1 MERVAVIANQKR
13 YASRLANDLKNYFG
27 KYVYIQ
33 PYSMNEVNEMD
44 VIPETY
50 IVISAFTIFQAVRK
64 KTDDHSRLLIADLTL
79 DMACVERL
87 YHLPKNARALL
98 VNIDYRSCMEVITLL
113 YSAGFQSLELIPYY
127 PGLEFD
133 PSIKIAITPD
143 ERELVPP
150 GINTVIDIGQRVLN
164 TSFIM
169 EVADVLG
176 IESPFGGKE
185 AQAARKRAFAQTVGM
200 EKVLGE
206 KENLTEQIEGLLK
219 MVRQGFLITDVSGRI
234 CLSNDKARQ
243 LLNSRT
249 DVLVGFNIAEILPEF
264 VPASGHAVGDS
275 VENRAGE
282 LITLNG
288 VALIVTASPIVSGD
302 TPKGHVIMLESFTE
316 TESRQHKMRNKM
328 TGSGHR
334 AVYHFYD
341 ILGDSRQIHETKEIA
356 MRMAKSDSSVA
367 LHGESGTGKELFAQ
381 SIHNHSDRRDYLFV
395 AVNCS
400 AFPENLLESELYGYE
415 EGAFS
420 GARKGGKIGLFEL
433 AHKGTL
439 FLDEIGEL
447 PLSLQAKLLRAIE
460 EHKILRVGGM
470 DMIDVDVR
478 IITATNRD
486 LAQMVRE
493 KKFRSD
499 LYYRLN
505 TLPIHIPSLR
515 ERKEDI
521 IPLFET
527 FRRNMGVEF
536 SLLPDARRRLIDHRW
551 EGNVRELKNIVEYL
565 ANLGSA
571 EIRAEDLPFKEEEAL
586 RAGSSINESGW
597 SSAEGRNAALDGST
611 YAAGRE
617 AGPAGG
623 NPDAVSGNA
632 DDAERYAAEWNED
645 AETRNTDAAGWNAAL
660 GGSELNRGRPG
671 RETGEIRR
679 FLQGERRRE
688 ELYIFLLE
696 ELLAAYNRREHIGRN
711 RLVSR
716 AEQRNLFITEQE
728 IKTGLARLNAHGFIS
743 SGRGRGGSMITEE
756 GIRLLQTLRNDM

>member
-1 MERVAVIANQKR
+1 MERVAVVANQKS
-13 YASRLANDLKNYFG
+13 YASRLAEDLKSYFG
-27 KYVYIQ
+27 KYAYIQ
-33 PYSMNEVNEMD
+33 PYSMKEVNEMD
-44 VIPETY
+44 VISETY

-64 KTDDHSRLLIADLTL
+64 KTSDHSRLLIADLTL
-79 DMACVERL
+79 NTDCVKRL
-87 YHLPKNARALL
+87 YHLPKNTRALL

-113 YSAGFQSLELIPYY
+113 YSAGFQGLELIPCY
-127 PGLEFD
+127 PGLDVD

-143 ERELVPP
+143 ERELVPQSV
-150 GINTVIDIGQRVLN
+150 NTVIDIGQRVLN

-169 EVADVLG
+169 EIADVLNV
-176 IESPFGGKE
+176 EAPFDGKE
-185 AQAARKRAFAQTVGM
+185 AQVARKRAFAQTVGM

-234 CLSNDKARQ
+234 CLGNDKARQ

-249 DVLVGFNIAEILPEF
+249 DMLVGFNVAEILPEF
-264 VPASGHAVGDS
+264 VPASGHALGDS
-275 VENRAGE
+275 VENRAGQ
-282 LITLNG
+282 LITVNG

-334 AVYHFYD
+334 AVYHFDD
-341 ILGDSRQIHETKEIA
+341 ILGGSPLIRETKEIA
-356 MRMAKSDSSVA
+356 MRMAKSDSSVT
-367 LHGESGTGKELFAQ
+367 LHGESGTGKELLAQ
-381 SIHNHSDRRDYLFV
+381 SIHNFSDRRDFLFV

-460 EHKILRVGGM
+460 ERKILRVGGM

-478 IITATNRD
+478 IITATNRN
-486 LAQMVRE
+486 LSEMVRE

-499 LYYRLN
+499 LFYRLN

-515 ERKEDI
+515 ERTEDI
-521 IPLFET
+521 LPIFET
-527 FRRNMGVEF
+527 FRKNREAEF
-536 SLLPDARRRLIDHRW
+536 TLRPDACRQLLSHPW

-565 ANLGSA
+565 ANLGNDEISA
-571 EIRAEDLPFKEEEAL
+571 GDLPFCD
-586 RAGSSINESGW
+586 RAFSLPPGESPRITKDERPLLNGE
-597 SSAEGRNAALDGST
+597 SAQGHS
-611 YAAGRE
+611 
-617 AGPAGG
+617 
-623 NPDAVSGNA
+623 
-632 DDAERYAAEWNED
+632 
-645 AETRNTDAAGWNAAL
+645 
-660 GGSELNRGRPG
+660 
-671 RETGEIRR
+671 GEIKR
-679 FLQGERRRE
+679 FLQSQRRRE
-688 ELYIFLLE
+688 GLYIFLLE
-696 ELLAAYNRREHIGRN
+696 ELLSAYERREHMGRN
-711 RLVSR
+711 RLLSR
-716 AEQRNLFITEQE
+716 AKQRNLFITEQE
-728 IKTGLARLNAHGFIS
+728 IKTGLSRLNGYGFIS
-743 SGRGRGGSMITEE
+743 SSRGRGGSMITDE
-756 GIRLLQTLRNDM
+756 GIELLRNLHSGTIT